1 MKLQAKVQLS
11 LRKSY
16 NIITLE
22 YHTYEKA
29 TFDQY
34 LAASIALR
42 CESENQIE
50 RYINDLTGKGSLN
63 IHFKKLVKKV
73 LTFDKESI

>member
-42 CESENQIE
+42 AETDNQIE
-50 RYINDLTGKGSLN
+50 SYIDDLTGKGSLN
-63 IHFKKLVKKV
+63 IHFKKLVKKW
-73 LTFDKESI
+73 